1 MMTYENFRDAIKKAL
16 KDAGGPLT
24 WTEIRTNAKLP
35 QTFPNNQW
43 VHRLEKDIALARN
56 KDKHGVIHWKVS

>member
-1 MMTYENFRDAIKKAL
+1 MMTYENFRDAIKAVL
-16 KDAGGPLT
+16 KEAKGPLT

-43 VHRLEKDIALARN
+43 VHRLEKDIGLDRH
-56 KDKHGVIHWKVS
+56 KDKHGVIHWQLG